1 MAEPLQ
7 ILLECCDAEQQRRLA
22 CSSKLADS
30 GVVAAAIDVEMVPT
44 MATVVKQHQQ
54 PSVMSSQG
62 NVKRRRGTAHL
73 KRHFSE
79 DDEYDTNE
87 TRQYAMGLT
96 RISRSDGDPVHR
108 LRVVDGGDVINIYR
122 IKGRLYVSVRALMHP
137 TSSTHRRLMR
147 CTPKRGDVI
156 LARVFTS
163 TGLQSTPK
171 SCVCYLVSREFL
183 GYGCKSALWWNREA
197 VDRTFEIMA
206 EISGTSALAT
216 MPQSIE
222 SNK

>member
-1 MAEPLQ
+1 MAESLQ

-22 CSSKLADS
+22 CSQKPAET
-30 GVVAAAIDVEMVPT
+30 GVVAVEIVGEVVPT
-44 MATVVKQHQQ
+44 AATVVAHQQ
-54 PSVMSSQG
+54 PSVMSPRG

-73 KRHFSE
+73 KRHCSE
-79 DDEYDTNE
+79 DDEHDTSE
-87 TRQYAMGLT
+87 TRQYAMELT

-108 LRVVDGGDVINIYR
+108 LRIVGGSDVINIYR
-122 IKGRLYVSVRALMHP
+122 IRGRLFASVRSLMHH

-171 SCVCYLVSREFL
+171 SCVCYLVSQEFL
-183 GYGCKSALWWNREA
+183 AYGCKNAMWWNREA
-197 VDRTFEIMA
+197 VDQTLEFMR
-206 EISGTSALAT
+206 EISGTGRSVK
-216 MPQSIE
+216 P
-222 SNK
+222 NK